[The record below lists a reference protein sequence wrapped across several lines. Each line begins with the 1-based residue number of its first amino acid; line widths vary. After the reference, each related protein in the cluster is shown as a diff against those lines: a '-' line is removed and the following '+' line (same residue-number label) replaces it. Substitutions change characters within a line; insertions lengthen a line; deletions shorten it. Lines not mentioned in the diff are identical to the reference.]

1 MAAHRHTNHKE
12 GKSSFNALKS
22 AVSAAR
28 SKRTALVSLH
38 PNLQSLNPMARL
50 TRSRSDSA
58 YTDLVEPGTKRKR
71 SANAATRAGLKR
83 RKADSP
89 LSINNAIPEKDEEEA
104 SGSRTD
110 EQSEPEHEESDAD
123 DCKTRN
129 LTLRSFV
136 C

>member
-1 MAAHRHTNHKE
+1 MAAHRHTNHQE
-12 GKSSFNALKS
+12 GKSFNALKS

-71 SANAATRAGLKR
+71 SANAAARAGLKR

-89 LSINNAIPEKDEEEA
+89 VSIIHTVAEKDEEEA
-104 SGSRTD
+104 SESHND
-110 EQSEPEHEESDAD
+110 EESEPEDGESDAD
-123 DCKTRN
+123 DCKTTN
-129 LTLRSFV
+129 LALRSIIS
-136 C
+136 